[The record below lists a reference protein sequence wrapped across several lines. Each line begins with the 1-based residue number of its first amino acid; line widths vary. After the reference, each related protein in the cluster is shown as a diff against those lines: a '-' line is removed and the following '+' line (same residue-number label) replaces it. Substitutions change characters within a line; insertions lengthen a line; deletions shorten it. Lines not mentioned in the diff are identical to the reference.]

1 MNTNSTIRINKLKDN
16 RLRKN
21 IFRKVD
27 LVRDESINK
36 DNDNILT
43 NIAIIE
49 EILQRVKKVRN
60 NSLEYS
66 HDDNNIENIQKSQNN
81 NMNLIEKTNVAKF
94 FIGDDDEDY
103 QDADGE
109 SSTAKNSNLLNNS
122 NSNLSFQHYPSNIQS
137 KSVLDLTNNIGKNP
151 SIFQT
156 RHTLSE
162 ITLIPSLFQISEKKK
177 NRAISNTN
185 SSSKEN
191 QKYNTIGKR
200 TIINFK
206 KQENIFQHVLQ
217 SKIYEI
223 SNEIKKEFIGLKRS
237 HSHLSLKSL
246 VST

>member
-1 MNTNSTIRINKLKDN
+1 MNKLKDN

-27 LVRDESINK
+27 LVSDGNINK

-49 EILQRVKKVRN
+49 EILQRTKKVRDTN
-60 NSLEYS
+60 PGYT
-66 HDDNNIENIQKSQNN
+66 HDDNNIENIQKSPNN
-81 NMNLIEKTNVAKF
+81 NMLLREKTDVAKF
-94 FIGDDDEDY
+94 FIGDDDDDY
-103 QDADGE
+103 QDNDGE
-109 SSTAKNSNLLNNS
+109 SSITKNSNLLNNS
-122 NSNLSFQHYPSNIQS
+122 NSNIPFQHCPSNILS

-151 SIFQT
+151 SIFHT

-162 ITLIPSLFQISEKKK
+162 ITLIPSLNEISEKKK
-177 NRAISNTN
+177 NRAITNTN

-191 QKYNTIGKR
+191 QKYNTIEKR
-200 TIINFK
+200 IIINFK
-206 KQENIFQHVLQ
+206 KQENFLQHVLQ
-217 SKIYEI
+217 SKIKINEI
-223 SNEIKKEFIGLKRS
+223 SDEIKKEFIGLKRS